1 MPVAADLRKSQQ
13 RALLQGEGRILRGKT
28 IMSCLQGVW
37 DVRTAAGPH
46 RDRHVFWV
54 WICLPLPAGLLA
66 LPFLDLGIARMRL
79 ARN

>member
-1 MPVAADLRKSQQ
+1 MAADLRKSQQ
-13 RALLQGEGRILRGKT
+13 RALLQGRNASQGGKT

-37 DVRTAAGPH
+37 DVRTAAGPPQGQT
-46 RDRHVFWV
+46 RVLESGF
-54 WICLPLPAGLLA
+54 CLPLPAGLLA